1 MVSHHSRCWYKPTC
15 NPAFFIVVTIAL
27 SLIWMRLYW
36 FGASLSLD
44 MLLKLEKVIDELGG
58 GMSL

>member
-1 MVSHHSRCWYKPTC
+1 
-15 NPAFFIVVTIAL
+15 
-27 SLIWMRLYW
+27 MRLYC

-44 MLLKLEKVIDELGG
+44 MLLKLEKAIDELGG